1 MAAWLRVV
9 FVTVLLAGCASA
21 PPTGTPPLPPAEPS
35 SQSPSAKKLP
45 ERRTAP
51 APRTS
56 PKPVAAVD
64 EENNVFFTADL
75 TTIDSEEKPKLQRHV
90 QRLKADPKLVL
101 MLIGHTDDQGSRSY
115 KLAVAEQRLDAVFKL
130 LRSQGV
136 PARQLRRYPVGREMT
151 NPGCGDADCR
161 DQMRRV
167 ELVYLD

>member
-1 MAAWLRVV
+1 MVAWLRVI
-9 FVTVLLAGCASA
+9 FVTLLLAGCASA
-21 PPTGTPPLPPAEPS
+21 PPTGTAPLPPAEPAT
-35 SQSPSAKKLP
+35 QPAPAKKGP
-45 ERRTAP
+45 ERRTSP
-51 APRTS
+51 APRPL

-64 EENNVFFTADL
+64 EENNVFFKGDV
-75 TTIDSEEKPKLQRHV
+75 TTIDPEEKPKLQRHV
-90 QRLKADPKLVL
+90 QRLKADPKRVL

-151 NPGCGDADCR
+151 NPGCAEAECR